1 MQNITEIIKERVTVA
16 DVVGQYLRLERA
28 GSNFKALCPFHNEK
42 TPSFM
47 VNTERNFWY
56 CFGCQKGGDIFT
68 FVQEME
74 GIDFREA
81 LERLAEKAGVEVP
94 RYQNVSPEVKN
105 RKTKLFEIMEL
116 ACSFFEGKLKTD
128 GTAIV
133 SYLASR
139 GFRQKELETFRIG
152 FAPDNWDG
160 LINFLLRKGY
170 RVEDIA
176 ATGMLVTKI
185 SGSVNPRDHYDRFR
199 GRIMF
204 PVMDVGGRVIGFSGR
219 IVPGGNEDG
228 AKYINTPQTEIY
240 DKSRAIY
247 GFFQAKTAIKKENSV
262 IIVEGN
268 ADVVSSFSIGVEN
281 VVAVSGTAM
290 TIQQVELLKKITN
303 RFKICFDMDEAG
315 QRAAARTIELCL
327 KNGVD
332 VEIVTLPEGLKD
344 VNDAVMKDRK
354 IWMGAIDKA
363 QDVMNYFFQSIFASH
378 DVDDPKG
385 RKIIVAKLLNIIKN
399 ISDPVEQ
406 SFWLKKLSK
415 KVEVN
420 EEMLIQ
426 ILDKFN
432 RQPDLKV
439 EDNGLEQNSL
449 GQKKEFKKT
458 RLEKLSERILGLAVA
473 FKELLSA
480 EFPLVLKEQ
489 LLEEKYQTIFDN
501 WFKTGMKDLEELK
514 EFEIKVKYRYD
525 GKEGFSQVNIEPLTD
540 WETTIR
546 DIRKEK
552 TETKKNQLAWK
563 IKKAELA
570 GDETTAEELARELAL
585 LSRMR

>member
-185 SGSVNPRDHYDRFR
+185 SGSANPRDYYDRFR

-268 ADVVSSFSIGVEN
+268 ADVVSSFSVGVEN

-378 DVDDPKG
+378 DADDPKG
-385 RKIIVAKLLNIIKN
+385 RKIIVAKLLNLIKN

-439 EDNGLEQNSL
+439 EDNGLKQNSL
-449 GQKKEFKKT
+449 EQKKEFRKT
-458 RLEKLSERILGLAVA
+458 RLEKLSERILGLALA
-473 FKELLSA
+473 FKEILSA
-480 EFPLVLKEQ
+480 EFPSVLNEQ

-525 GKEGFSQVNIEPLTD
+525 GKEGFSQVDIEPLTD

-570 GDETTAEELARELAL
+570 GDEAVAEKLAKELAL
-585 LSRMR
+585 LSQMR